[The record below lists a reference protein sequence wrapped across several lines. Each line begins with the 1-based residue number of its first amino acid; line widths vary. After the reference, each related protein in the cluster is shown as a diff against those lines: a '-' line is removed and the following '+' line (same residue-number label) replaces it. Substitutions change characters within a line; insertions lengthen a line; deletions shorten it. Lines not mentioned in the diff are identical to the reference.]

1 MGKVEQIRGTGTPSS
16 VLHIKEAGF
25 EWSAAVG
32 ACHTAYAQER
42 AVVSIVRLHFWLAAA

>member
-1 MGKVEQIRGTGTPSS
+1 MGKVEQIRGTGTPSL
-16 VLHIKEAGF
+16 VHTKEAGF

-42 AVVSIVRLHFWLAAA
+42 AVVSTVRLYFWLAAA